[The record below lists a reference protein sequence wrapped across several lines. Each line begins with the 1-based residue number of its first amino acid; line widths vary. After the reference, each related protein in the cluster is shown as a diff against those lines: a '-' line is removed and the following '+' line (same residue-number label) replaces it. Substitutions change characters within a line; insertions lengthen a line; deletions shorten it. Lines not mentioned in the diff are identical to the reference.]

1 MRISDWSS
9 DVCSS
14 DLIEKVRPATA
25 SNILLWIIAAFV
37 LIFIIWASVTEL
49 DRTVRGQGRVIPS
62 SQLQVVS
69 NLEGGI
75 VEAILVRTGELVKRG
90 AALVRLD
97 KTATG
102 SEYSSNRSQ
111 FDALRVKIARLEAEV
126 AGRSPDFPPATN
138 SSMAE
143 QIGIERSLH
152 TSRMADLRRL
162 LGAASARVNQ
172 AGRAVGEAEAATGPR
187 RAALTAARTTR
198 EH

>member
-69 NLEGGI
+69 NLDGGI

-90 AALVRLD
+90 AGLVRLA
-97 KTATG
+97 KTGTG
-102 SEYSSNRSQ
+102 
-111 FDALRVKIARLEAEV
+111 
-126 AGRSPDFPPATN
+126 AGN
-138 SSMAE
+138 SSP
-143 QIGIERSLH
+143 QPPCHDPPGK
-152 TSRMADLRRL
+152 
-162 LGAASARVNQ
+162 N
-172 AGRAVGEAEAATGPR
+172 P
-187 RAALTAARTTR
+187 
-198 EH
+198 